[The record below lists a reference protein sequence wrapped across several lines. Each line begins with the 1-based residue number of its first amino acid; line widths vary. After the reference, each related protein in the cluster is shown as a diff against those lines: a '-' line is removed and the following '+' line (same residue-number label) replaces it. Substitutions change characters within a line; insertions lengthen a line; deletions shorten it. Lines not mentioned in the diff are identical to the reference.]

1 MRLIRR
7 PRGRSVIAW
16 GRDFRPDYLRLG
28 ELRDR
33 YTGVPWMLLTAT
45 LPTQLRVQL
54 FGALHLDPT
63 PNPSLT
69 PPPNPDTLILTPSS

>member
-1 MRLIRR
+1 MCMHPVYVHVPHACAPCTRLMCR

-54 FGALHLDPT
+54 FGTPQPDPS
-63 PNPSLT
+63 PLT
-69 PPPNPDTLILTPSS
+69 